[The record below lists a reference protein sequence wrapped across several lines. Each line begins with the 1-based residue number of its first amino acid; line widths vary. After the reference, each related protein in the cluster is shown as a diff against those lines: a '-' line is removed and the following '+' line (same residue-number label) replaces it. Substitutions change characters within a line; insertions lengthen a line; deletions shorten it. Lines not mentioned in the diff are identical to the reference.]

1 LNDTEAREIGDGAAD
16 ELRTRLE
23 QKYAPKLL
31 AIVSKAPETDKKYKS
46 TWDEYVAYVKDAG
59 VSPVPPRSAFVA
71 SYLDHLV
78 SQGAPEA
85 KIKLVRAAI
94 IERSLA
100 RRGEDYPFRIRP
112 LTYH

>member
-1 LNDTEAREIGDGAAD
+1 MNDTEAREIGDGAAD

-59 VSPVPPRSAFVA
+59 VSPVPPRSRIRRVI
-71 SYLDHLV
+71 S
-78 SQGAPEA
+78 
-85 KIKLVRAAI
+85 
-94 IERSLA
+94 RSSRLA
-100 RRGEDYPFRIRP
+100 RRPRS
-112 LTYH
+112 

>member
-1 LNDTEAREIGDGAAD
+1 MNDTEAREIGDGAAD

-59 VSPVPPRSAFVA
+59 VSPVPPRSAF
-71 SYLDHLV
+71 
-78 SQGAPEA
+78 
-85 KIKLVRAAI
+85 AI

-100 RRGEDYPFRIRP
+100 RRGEDYPFRIRRP
-112 LTYH
+112 TYH

>member
-46 TWDEYVAYVKDAG
+46 TWDEYVAYVKDAAYLR
-59 VSPVPPRSAFVA
+59 SRRAPHSSRHISIISSRKAPPKLRSSWCA
-71 SYLDHLV
+71 L
-78 SQGAPEA
+78 
-85 KIKLVRAAI
+85 
-94 IERSLA
+94 RSLNGRSHAGA
-100 RRGEDYPFRIRP
+100 RTIRFG
-112 LTYH
+112 LGD